1 MELIDQT
8 PPDSPL
14 VRIAVGPKL
23 LAVAVVSV
31 VAGIYDRWPVAIG
44 VAVLTG
50 VLYAFARIPP
60 RAVWRSLRGLWILA
74 ALLIAFQALHGA
86 PLDGARQAL
95 RMVAL
100 IALAGLVTATTP
112 FAEMVAFAQRA
123 LAPLRR
129 FGADPEAVALAFGM
143 VLRFVPL
150 LAAAAAEAADA
161 FRARG
166 VRPWPWRLVLPVV
179 RRTLLLS
186 DDVAVA
192 LAAREPP
199 GP

>member
-1 MELIDQT
+1 
-8 PPDSPL
+8 
-14 VRIAVGPKL
+14 
-23 LAVAVVSV
+23 
-31 VAGIYDRWPVAIG
+31 
-44 VAVLTG
+44 
-50 VLYAFARIPP
+50 
-60 RAVWRSLRGLWILA
+60 
-74 ALLIAFQALHGA
+74 
-86 PLDGARQAL
+86 
-95 RMVAL
+95 MVAL

-112 FAEMVAFAQRA
+112 FADMVAFVQRV

-199 GP
+199 GS